1 MYSIRFKKSAQK
13 ELLQISPPY
22 YLKIIQ
28 AIDALAENPRPE
40 GVKKLK
46 GEENAWRIRVAD
58 YRIIYI
64 IEDVIQIVE
73 IQRIRH
79 REDVYKP

>member
-1 MYSIRFKKSAQK
+1 MYSIRFKKSARK
-13 ELLQISPPY
+13 EFLQVPPAY
-22 YLKIIQ
+22 QSKIIR
-28 AIDALAENPRPE
+28 AINGLEENPRPE

-58 YRIIYI
+58 YRIIFTI
-64 IEDVIQIVE
+64 DDIIQIIE

-79 REDVYKP
+79 RKDAYKP

>member
-1 MYSIRFKKSAQK
+1 MLCQK
-13 ELLQISPPY
+13 I
-22 YLKIIQ
+22 
-28 AIDALAENPRPE
+28 PRPA

-58 YRIIYI
+58 YRVIYTIEDI
-64 IEDVIQIVE
+64 IEIIE

-79 REDVYKP
+79 RKDVYRP